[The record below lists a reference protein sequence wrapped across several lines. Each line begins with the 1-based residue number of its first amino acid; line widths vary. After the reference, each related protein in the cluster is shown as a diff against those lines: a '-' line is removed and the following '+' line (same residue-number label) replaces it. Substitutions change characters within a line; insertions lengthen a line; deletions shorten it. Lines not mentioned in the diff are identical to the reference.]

1 MFRYA
6 TNYRSV
12 RRLLHTETET
22 LMNFIKEELQAQGN
36 QIRSQSNHQTEIAKE
51 IGRKLE
57 KSDLGISVGLNGAIV
72 FGASYL
78 QSGHRLEVV
87 ETKLTELETK
97 TTDVAIGLDKIT
109 DALKELAISM
119 KKCK

>member
-1 MFRYA
+1 
-6 TNYRSV
+6 
-12 RRLLHTETET
+12 
-22 LMNFIKEELQAQGN
+22 MNFIKEELQAQGN

-57 KSDLGISVGLNGAIV
+57 KSDLGIFVGLNGAIV

-87 ETKLTELETK
+87 ETKLTELEKK

-109 DALKELAISM
+109 DALKELAVSM